1 MPLTVNN
8 ARRQLREVMKEKK
21 IDARRA
27 FKRLSLKYHPNKGG
41 SVANQQTLQKA
52 LNTINAPQTRSQSR
66 TQPRSQTR
74 TTTYQPGKYGWIKVD
89 SEYVRGRDGR
99 LRQTF
104 RITRR
109 VKSTT
114 GKTRVV
120 SRRCAGL
127 ECFLAALMEITKQ
140 YTKRDTPSYYKKTK
154 CSMKKV
160 RGAGTKTGR
169 KCVGKG
175 QTTENQ
181 IAARRAYDK
190 KFIRWYRKGAK
201 GKNPAKQAAV
211 HYAAAA
217 KKKKKN

>member
-1 MPLTVNN
+1 MSTWYNTMPLTVEN

-41 SVANQQTLQKA
+41 SVVNQQTLQKA
-52 LNTINAPQTRSQSR
+52 LNTINAPQPQ
-66 TQPRSQTR
+66 TQRQTRSQTR
-74 TTTYQPGKYGWIKVD
+74 TATYNPGNFGWIKVERE
-89 SEYVRGRDGR
+89 SFKGQPVYRI
-99 LRQTF
+99 F
-104 RITRR
+104 RK

-120 SRRCAGL
+120 SRRCVGT
-127 ECFLAALMEITKQ
+127 ECMVAVLMEITRVYK
-140 YTKRDTPSYYKKTK
+140 KRVTPSYYKETK

-201 GKNPAKQAAV
+201 GDNPAKQAAA

-217 KKKKKN
+217 KKKKN